1 MDIQDLIN
9 WSALSVIISG
19 NSESI
24 RRNRIPTKYQE
35 QVRIFIRALTDAN
48 NKLRQYEIKHQDDSE

>member
-1 MDIQDLIN
+1 MDIKDLIN

-24 RRNRIPTKYQE
+24 RRNRIPAKYEE
-35 QVRIFIRALTDAN
+35 QVQIFIRALTDAN
-48 NKLRQYEIKHQDDSE
+48 HKLRQYDIRHQDDTQ